1 MTLKAAGLQTYYQ
14 SLMEIPPGALLKA
27 NNSIIN
33 REGVIESRR
42 GIKAY
47 NSGDNL
53 LPAQAKQMFEY
64 KGRILAHLQNNTLVY
79 DNGSAVFVPFYDKEI
94 TKVTVTA
101 TPTASSYLVLNSALN
116 TRKYVI
122 WFDTTG
128 TDIEPTVSGTF
139 EYFKIDISAAPST
152 QTIASFITATININI
167 SSYFTA
173 TVSSNVVTIT
183 NSGVGASIDAT
194 SSADPAPVSN
204 LTVSVTTQ
212 GGASPYIEPVSGYR
226 MRSAESK
233 GNFYFTTT
241 NGVQRISAKTAEDL
255 SSIDAIQQSGVP
267 KGISGTTR
275 VDYSTSGFLSNNQ
288 KTGYVVVWTY
298 TDKQGTS
305 MRGAPSATMTAENKS
320 IVTDSSAVI
329 LNFQIPEGINQFN
342 YTSYKFAI
350 CRTDATTLTGTLA
363 NEYRQIYERSP
374 TFSEITGLRTI
385 QYTDTTSESLRIGG
399 EPVYTN
405 TANGSGLLSANE
417 RPPAARDIAL
427 FNGHMFYAN
436 TRTPHAA
443 TFNLLT
449 TTGFSSG
456 ISDLVISNGITTN
469 SYTFQGQKQTTQ
481 ISINPSATLATIKD
495 GDYFTLNSAGNE
507 RKYTVWMDKT
517 TNGAV
522 QQTSTVTVNAT
533 LPVGATKEVTSV
545 TVNTTL
551 PVGSAKEVTSV
562 TVSSTPTA
570 SSYLVLNSALDA
582 KKYVIWFDR
591 TGTDA
596 QPTVSGTF
604 AYVRVAVLGS
614 PTTATIAGLINTAI
628 NTNLNLDFT
637 STVSTNIV
645 TITNVGAGAVTDAVS
660 STTPAANLVVSVPTQ
675 GRESSYFILNSALNT
690 RKYVVWFDRSGTDL
704 QPTVSGTFAY
714 LRIVTGAAPTNITIA
729 AAIHNAIN
737 SNISSDFTSTYTAG
751 TAVVTITNTGFGAT
765 TDNSQST
772 NPSANL
778 TISTTAQGSASS
790 YFVLYSALDYRK
802 YVIWFDRSGV
812 DLQPTVPNTFG
823 YIRVLTGAVPTS
835 ATIASAI
842 ATQIAVGAGS
852 DFSTSVSGSVVT
864 ITNTAAGP
872 AADPFQST
880 APLLPPSAN
889 LTITTTIQGTG
900 PLPGTIPLRVYLP
913 PTATT
918 AAAITSAIETAI
930 RTSLGPGPVGTTAN
944 DFITTYTAGSTSFTV
959 STENNGAAEAT
970 PGSEYTSNTTA
981 AEIRTITVTATYPAS
996 SSYFTL
1002 YSGNQRQYV
1011 VWFDRTGVDTTPTV
1025 AGTYAYIRVFIG
1037 ASPASTS
1044 AVATAIFNALNV
1056 APITSDFT
1064 CSVSGAVVTI
1074 TNTQTNFVVDST
1086 QSTSPAASLTI
1097 ATTAQGSGNWL
1108 YSTTLQSGIGE
1119 DVANKKILISG
1130 KLDLVSALED
1140 MAKSIVRVINS
1151 NPDESVIA
1159 YYASTSG
1166 TTPGKILLQSKN
1178 LQDVNFF
1185 VGTSDTFIAPKFL
1198 PELGII
1204 VQNTNVES
1212 LPDTTPYSLIDTASS
1227 FGFIP
1232 GDTVL
1237 IYGASSTITSS
1248 APSLNGKKT
1257 VYQTIPSTN
1266 QYSIQQDVSTVTN
1279 AGYTMTAKLMSTAET
1294 VGNRIYYAKHQQPE
1308 AVPVLNY
1315 EDVGSK
1321 DQEILRI
1328 IALRDSLYIFKN
1340 DGIFKINGEG
1350 GPTPFFKA
1358 SIYDNTAI
1366 LKAPDTVVALANQC
1380 YFYGN
1385 QGIVRLGDASMESI
1399 SRPIEDK
1406 VIPFLKSNPNLST
1419 AAFAVGYESDRA
1431 LLLWTVKTKLDTV
1444 ATVCLRYN
1452 TYTQTWTEWEIPKR
1466 CAVLNSHQDTMYFGS
1481 AVDNYIEVER
1491 KNFDRFDYADRELLA
1506 NMGDGALNG
1515 NSLYLSSSQFA
1526 LLSVGDVFSQTQY
1539 VSITQFNSLLKQLD
1553 LDPLMPSTTF
1563 YSEIK
1568 LDVGADLN
1576 ARMVELVAKLNT
1588 VDTWT
1593 GVDPNGNTS
1602 YQFIPNYNDY
1612 SIVQTQFNKII
1623 DRLNSSPNAQ
1633 YKNYL
1638 YSTGTKVYECYI
1650 TELEVSTKKI
1660 GLNIAPAF
1668 MVGPLSI
1675 FKGIPVEIQ
1684 YAPQHG
1690 GDPES
1695 FKQFSD
1701 GSFLFER
1708 RSFYSGQVAY
1718 NSDISDHFE
1727 EIPLF
1732 PNSSGIFGGATWGDG
1747 STWGGLGDQANLRS
1761 YIPLKKQRCRFL
1773 GCKFIHLVALEN
1785 FQLYGVSLS
1794 YRTYTINNR
1803 DYR

>member
-79 DNGSAVFVPFYDKEI
+79 DNGSAVFAPFYDKEI
-94 TKVTVTA
+94 TEVVVTT

-128 TDIEPTVSGTF
+128 TAPEPTVSGTF

-152 QTIASFITATININI
+152 QTIASLITATININI
-167 SSYFTA
+167 PSYFTA
-173 TVSSNVVTIT
+173 TVSSNIVTIT
-183 NSGVGASIDAT
+183 NSEVGASIDAT
-194 SSADPAPVSN
+194 SSAHPDPVSN
-204 LTVSVTTQ
+204 LTVSVITQ

-288 KTGYVVVWTY
+288 KTGYIIVWTY

-329 LNFQIPEGINQFN
+329 LNFQIPEGITQFN

-363 NEYRQIYERSP
+363 NEYRQIFERSP
-374 TFSEITGLRTI
+374 AFSEITGSRTI
-385 QYTDTTSESLRIGG
+385 QYTDTISESLRIGG
-399 EPVYTN
+399 EPLYTN

-427 FNGHMFYAN
+427 FSGHMFYAN
-436 TRTPHAA
+436 TRTPHA
-443 TFNLLT
+443 TTCNLLT

-481 ISINPSATLATIKD
+481 ISVGASTTLASIKD

-522 QQTSTVTVNAT
+522 SQSSTFTVNS
-533 LPVGATKEVTSV
+533 LPTGATREATSV

-551 PVGSAKEVTSV
+551 PVGSAREVTSV

-591 TGTDA
+591 TGTDL

-604 AYVRVAVLGS
+604 NYVRVAVLGS

-628 NTNLNLDFT
+628 NTNINLDFT

-660 STTPAANLVVSVPTQ
+660 STSPAANLVVSVTTQ
-675 GRESSYFILNSALNT
+675 GRESSYFVINSALNQ
-690 RKYVVWFDRSGTDL
+690 RRYVIWFDRTGTDL
-704 QPTVSGTFAY
+704 QPTVSGTFDY

-729 AAIHNAIN
+729 TAIHNAIN
-737 SNISSDFTSTYTAG
+737 ANISSDFTSTYTAG
-751 TAVVTITNTGFGAT
+751 TAVVTITATVFGAT
-765 TDNSQST
+765 TDSFQST

-778 TISTTAQGSASS
+778 TISTTAQGSTSS
-790 YFVLYSALDYRK
+790 YFVIYSALNQRK
-802 YVIWFDRSGV
+802 YVVWFDRSGS
-812 DLQPTVPNTFG
+812 DLQPTVSGTFA
-823 YIRVLTGAVPTS
+823 YVRVITGLAPTT
-835 ATIASAI
+835 ATIAAAI
-842 ATQIAVGAGS
+842 STQIAVNAS
-852 DFSTSVSGSVVT
+852 LDFVTSVSSNIVT
-864 ITNTAAGP
+864 ITNSASGP
-872 AADPFQST
+872 TIDPFQST
-880 APLLPPSAN
+880 VPTAN
-889 LTITTTIQGTG
+889 LTINVTAQGTG

-913 PTATT
+913 ATATT

-930 RTSLGPGPVGTTAN
+930 KTSLGPGPVGTTAN

-970 PGSEYTSNTTA
+970 PGSEFTSNTTA
-981 AEIRTITVTATYPAS
+981 AEVRTVTVTATYPAA
-996 SSYFTL
+996 SSYFIIN
-1002 YSGNQRQYV
+1002 SANQRQYV
-1011 VWFDRTGVDTTPTV
+1011 VWFDRLGTDPQPSV

-1037 ASPASTS
+1037 AAPASTS

-1064 CSVSGAVVTI
+1064 FSVSGAVVTI

-1097 ATTAQGSGNWL
+1097 TTTVQGSGNWIF
-1108 YSTTLQSGIGE
+1108 STTLQTGSGE
-1119 DVANKKILISG
+1119 DIANKKILISG

-1198 PELGII
+1198 PELGTI

-1212 LPDTTPYSLIDTASS
+1212 LPDTTPYSLIDTTSS
-1227 FGFIP
+1227 FSFIP

-1266 QYSIQQDVSTVTN
+1266 QYSIQQDVSAVTN

-1294 VGNRIYYAKHQQPE
+1294 VGNRIYYSKHQQPE
-1308 AVPVLNY
+1308 SVPVLNY

-1328 IALRDSLYIFKN
+1328 IALRESLYVFKN
-1340 DGIFKINGEG
+1340 DGIFKISGEG

-1366 LKAPDTVVALANQC
+1366 LKAPDTVVALGNQC

-1466 CAVLNSHQDTMYFGS
+1466 CAVLNSHQDAMYFGS

-1491 KNFDRFDYADRELLA
+1491 KNFDRFDYADRELA
-1506 NMGDGALNG
+1506 ATMGDGALIG

-1602 YQFIPNYNDY
+1602 YQFVPNYNNY
-1612 SIVQTQFNKII
+1612 SVVQTQFNKII

-1650 TELEVSTKKI
+1650 TELEVSTKRI

-1668 MVGPLSI
+1668 MVGPLAI

-1732 PNSSGIFGGATWGDG
+1732 PNSSGVFGGATWGDG

-1794 YRTYTINNR
+1794 YRTYSINNR